1 MNLFYKLT
9 KNPNLKKNCLSKG
22 GGEGGGGW
30 GWRRLQEWGW
40 GVSEFLL
47 RQIPNLK
54 KRVGGGGRGDCRSE
68 IFFFDKDLVGLLFW
82 V

>member
-1 MNLFYKLT
+1 M
-9 KNPNLKKNCLSKG
+9 G
-22 GGEGGGGW
+22 RGGGG

-54 KRVGGGGRGDCRSE
+54 KRVGGGGGGGGIAE
-68 IFFFDKDLVGLLFW
+68 VKFFF
-82 V
+82 